1 MPPCFVGIDVSK
13 ARLDVAVRP
22 DSSFFSEANTA
33 QGRDRLVARL
43 TPLAPTLIVVEA
55 TGAIEQPLVDLFR
68 DAGLPVVVV
77 NARQVRNFARA
88 TGKLAKTDK
97 LDAHVLAL
105 FAELIRPPVRDLPT
119 PAGRALEAL
128 MTRRAQLIEMIT
140 AERNR
145 WHASHDLVVRAQIER
160 HLAFLEDEQQSVDQ
174 QVNEAVQDDPALQAK
189 FDLLVSVPG
198 VGPITALTLLTDLP
212 ELGQLSGNE
221 VAALVGV
228 APLNRDSGQLRGH
241 RSIWGGRP
249 SVRRVLYLAAMAA
262 RRYNAELKVV
272 YERLVEAGRPRKVAL
287 VAIMRK
293 LLVRLNAMVRSN
305 TAWNAHLP
313 PQAA

>member
-13 ARLDVAVRP
+13 IRLDIALRP
-22 DSSFFSEANTA
+22 DGSFFSEANTA

-68 DAGLPVVVV
+68 DVQLPVVVV

-105 FAELIRPPVRDLPT
+105 FAELIRPSVRNLPT
-119 PAGRALEAL
+119 AQGRALEAL
-128 MTRRAQLIEMIT
+128 MTRRTQLVEMIT

-145 WHASHDLVVRAQIER
+145 WHASHDLVVRTQIER
-160 HLAFLEDEQQSVDQ
+160 HLAFLEDEQRSVDQ
-174 QVNEAVQDDPALQAK
+174 QVNEAVEHDPALKAK
-189 FDLLVSVPG
+189 FDLLISVPG

-228 APLNRDSGQLRGH
+228 APLNRDSGKLRGH

-249 SVRRVLYLAAMAA
+249 TVRRVLYLAAMAA
-262 RRYNAELKVV
+262 RRHNAELKVV
-272 YERLVEAGRPRKVAL
+272 YERLVEAGRPNKVAL
-287 VAIMRK
+287 VALMRK

-313 PQAA
+313 PQVA